1 MDPFMLACN
10 HGHKDA
16 RDHYGWTALTLA
28 CILGLKDVV
37 KLLLEYSKLLD
48 INIKESAPISK
59 DMKRFIELHSMKVQ
73 K

>member
-10 HGHKDA
+10 HGHKDVVKLLLDHSEKIELNA

-48 INIKESAPISK
+48 P
-59 DMKRFIELHSMKVQ
+59 Q
-73 K
+73 TW